1 MAVYSEEGYEN
12 AKPDVLDSEPPI
24 LEDGYALKERER
36 QEIAVDGILKKT
48 RRGLKPRHIQMIT
61 ISGSIGTGL
70 FVGSGAALA
79 HGGPLSLLLGYI
91 IIALNTWVTFNAM
104 GEMVCY
110 LPIDGSFI
118 LYAERY
124 VDRSFSFALGWFFV
138 IKGSI
143 SFANEGVAIA
153 GLVNFW
159 NTDINNAVWIGT
171 SIVVMAAIN
180 FLSSKYFGEAE
191 FHMSIFKI
199 LLIIG
204 LILFSF
210 ITMVGGNPQHDA
222 FGFRYWRDP
231 GLMNE
236 YLATGAAGRF
246 SGFWSILISASYAFG
261 VPDFVANTA
270 GETKHP
276 RRVLPRVFP
285 LVIFRLCTFYVLGA
299 LAVGIVVPYNDKR
312 LGLALKGAGSSPFV
326 LAAQRMGI
334 PGLGSVIN
342 AAVLTSALSNGVEG
356 MFSTSRGLYG
366 LALKGKAPKVFTVTK
381 NGVPVMCLLWVI
393 SISLLGFMTVSKGSA
408 VVFTWFTRMI
418 GSNLLLIGMC
428 FNWVYIRF
436 NRAMKAQ
443 GKDRNK
449 LPYKLRGQY
458 VMSWIAMLSYGL
470 FWITNGYSVFIKGK
484 WNYQTFLFSYLS
496 IAFISIPYIGHRL
509 YSRNWS
515 FKPLSEVDLDT
526 GLAEVEA
533 LEEFDR
539 KQPLPTGRWA
549 KFDRWLWG

>member
-1 MAVYSEEGYEN
+1 MAAVQDGLNVTYDDQKSNEI
-12 AKPDVLDSEPPI
+12 DSSPAI
-24 LEDGYALKERER
+24 LENGFGLQ
-36 QEIAVDGILKKT
+36 QEAAVDGVLKKT
-48 RRGLKPRHIQMIT
+48 VRGLKPRHIQMIT

-91 IIALNTWVTFNAM
+91 VIALNTWITFNAM

-110 LPIDGSFI
+110 LPIDGSFT

-124 VDRSFSFALGWFFV
+124 VDRSFSFALGWFFI

-159 NTDINNAVWIGT
+159 NTDINNGVWIGV
-171 SIVVMAAIN
+171 SIVIMAAIN

-191 FHMSIFKI
+191 FHMSIFKVI
-199 LLIIG
+199 LILG

-222 FGFRYWRDP
+222 FGFRFWRDP
-231 GLMNE
+231 GFMAE
-236 YLATGAAGRF
+236 YLAKGAAGRF

-270 GETKHP
+270 GEAKHP

-299 LAVGIVVPYNDKR
+299 LAVGIVVPYTDKR
-312 LGLALKGAGSSPFV
+312 LGQALKGAGSSPFV

-366 LALKGKAPKVFTVTK
+366 MALKGKAPKFFTWT
-381 NGVPVMCLLWVI
+381 NRGVPYMCLIWVI
-393 SISLLGFMTVSKGSA
+393 AISLLGFMTVSKGSA
-408 VVFTWFTRMI
+408 TVFTWFTRMI
-418 GSNLLLIGMC
+418 GSSLLIVGMS

-436 NRAMKAQ
+436 HRAMKAQ
-443 GKDRNK
+443 GRDLSK
-449 LPYKLRGQY
+449 LPYKVRGQY
-458 VMSWIAMLSYGL
+458 TMSWIAMVLYGV
-470 FWITNGYSVFIKGK
+470 FWFTNGYSVFIKGK

-496 IAFISIPYIGHRL
+496 IVFFLVPYFGHRL
-509 YSRNWS
+509 YSKNWK
-515 FKPLSEVDLDT
+515 FKPLEEVDLIT
-526 GLAEVEA
+526 VLSEIEE
-533 LEEFDR
+533 LERID
-539 KQPLPTGRWA
+539 KLQPLPNTRRA